1 MKAILLCAI
10 AIPVFGTL
18 MYAGTVIGTAN
29 SENCIPWSCQDLY
42 PGNYQ
47 QIYNSGAF
55 SGAIDIGSISFY
67 NTYSDGGVSQGI
79 AQMDYTIYLAVTGQS
94 VPDGSL
100 PSGDVLFVSG
110 HLAGQNFPFGS
121 TLSFSGT
128 PFAYDPSAGNLEL
141 TVVVS
146 SESGPTSGGYTF
158 LDFEDGGGPFSRW
171 CPGCGS
177 NSGYGLVTGFDAGTG
192 TGTVPEPATPLLL
205 GIGIVAIA
213 AGIRR
218 GKASSS
224 GR

>member
-1 MKAILLCAI
+1 MKAIFLCAI
-10 AIPVFGTL
+10 AIPLFGTL

-29 SENCIPWSCQDLY
+29 EATCVPWGCQF
-42 PGNYQ
+42 GNYQ

-67 NTYSDGGVSQGI
+67 NTNYDNGGSQGVV
-79 AQMDYTIYLAVTGQS
+79 QMDYTISLAVTSQS
-94 VPDGSL
+94 VPDGSI
-100 PSGDVLFVSG
+100 PSGNVLFASG

-128 PFAYDPSAGNLEL
+128 PFVYDPSLGNLEL
-141 TVVVS
+141 TVLVS
-146 SESGPTSGGYTF
+146 NESGPTSGVVTYF
-158 LDFEDGGGPFSRW
+158 DGENPGPFSSW
-171 CPGCGS
+171 NPSGS
-177 NSGYGLVTGFDAGTG
+177 SSGNGLVTGFDTG

-213 AGIRR
+213 ARSRR
-218 GKASSS
+218 RKASSS

>member
-29 SENCIPWSCQDLY
+29 SENCIPWSCQDLN

-100 PSGDVLFVSG
+100 PSGDVLFASG
-110 HLAGQNFPFGS
+110 HLAGQDFPFGS

-128 PFAYDPSAGNLEL
+128 TFAYDPSLGNLEL
-141 TVVVS
+141 TVLVS
-146 SESGPTSGGYTF
+146 NESGPISGAYTF
-158 LDFEDGGGPFSRW
+158 FDAGSGNPFSRW
-171 CPGCGS
+171 CSDCGS
-177 NSGYGLVTGFDAGTG
+177 NPGTGLVTGFDTG
-192 TGTVPEPATPLLL
+192 GTVPEPATSLLL

>member
-29 SENCIPWSCQDLY
+29 SENCIPWSCQDEH

-55 SGAIDIGSISFY
+55 SGAIDIGSISFFDMGY
-67 NTYSDGGVSQGI
+67 NNGGSQGI

-100 PSGDVLFVSG
+100 PSGDVLFASG
-110 HLAGQNFPFGS
+110 HLAGQDFPFGS

-128 PFAYDPSAGNLEL
+128 TFAYDPSLGNLEL
-141 TVVVS
+141 TVLVS
-146 SESGPTSGGYTF
+146 SESGPASGTYTF
-158 LDFEDGGGPFSRW
+158 FDAGSGNPFSRW
-171 CPGCGS
+171 SPDSGG
-177 NSGYGLVTGFDAGTG
+177 NQGYGLVTGFDTG
-192 TGTVPEPATPLLL
+192 GTVPEPATSLLL

-213 AGIRR
+213 ARSRR
-218 GKASSS
+218 RKA
-224 GR
+224 